1 MINILLNTLLD
12 KTNYDNKTSKFKFN
26 KNKPEIKRTKVNN
39 INKYFIFNEY

>member
-26 KNKPEIKRTKVNN
+26 KNKTEVKRTKVNN
-39 INKYFIFNEY
+39 INKYFYF